1 MDVISAVVV
10 VGISPFWEGM
20 CKDFILKQLEEVNKN
35 NLFQILWSVLSSC
48 ISDSLKTSIPQ
59 GLLQNVLYTVDKV
72 DLSFNVFAPLLK
84 YESLSCHV
92 MILIDSRHNQLDSI
106 LVLLTYELILILL
119 SINGNC
125 ELLRIFVELLSLKVL
140 LEMEVLYS
148 INLFLNFALTIRDVC
163 ILDTVLEC
171 TLYYIELWLLAM
183 VGDFVQKTLSKSYEN
198 HKFFPF
204 FKSSCLVDMVK
215 TSECSG

>member
-10 VGISPFWEGM
+10 VCVSPFREGM
-20 CKDFILKQLEEVNKN
+20 CKDFILKQLEEVSKH
-35 NLFQILWSVLSSC
+35 NLFQILWSVLSCCVSY
-48 ISDSLKTSIPQ
+48 SLKPSIPQ

-72 DLSFNVFAPLLK
+72 DLSFNMLAPLLK

-92 MILIDSRHNQLDSI
+92 MVLIDSGHNQLDSI
-106 LVLLTYELILILL
+106 LVLLTYELMLILL
-119 SINGNC
+119 SVNGNC
-125 ELLRIFVELLSLKVL
+125 EFLRIFVKFLSLKVL
-140 LEMEVLYS
+140 LEVEVLYS
-148 INLFLNFALTIRDVC
+148 LNFFLNFALTIGDVC

-171 TLYYIELWLLAM
+171 TLYHIELWLLAM
-183 VGDFVQKTLSKSYEN
+183 VGYFVQKTLSKSCEN